1 MKTFNVLTVSLFL
14 FFLISASSVIA
25 QTKNAA
31 TDKQRQENLAKIQ
44 AKQNRQRDAYNKMSE
59 EQKAVARKKSLERKT
74 RKKTGTKPAVNTSA
88 ESANR
93 KVNTS
98 TNKAAVDAKPISVR
112 KGPKPTPKWKSPTD
126 ATTTKTASKNTT
138 SSAISAKPA
147 LNSNAT
153 EKPSVATKPAI
164 HKLGKQT
171 KSATPASKATSAGTD
186 KK

>member
-1 MKTFNVLTVSLFL
+1 MKTFKVFTGSLFL
-14 FFLISASSVIA
+14 FFLISASSGIA

-44 AKQNRQRDAYNKMSE
+44 AKQNKQRDSYNKMSE

-74 RKKTGTKPAVNTSA
+74 GKNTGTKPVVNTNA

-98 TNKAAVDAKPISVR
+98 TNNAAVDAKPINIP
-112 KGPKPTPKWKSPTD
+112 KGPKPTPKWKSPKD
-126 ATTTKTASKNTT
+126 AATTKAASKNTT
-138 SSAISAKPA
+138 SNAISAKPA
-147 LNSNAT
+147 LNSNAA
-153 EKPSVATKPAI
+153 EKSSVSTKPAI
-164 HKLGKQT
+164 RKLGKPT
-171 KSATPASKATSAGTD
+171 KSATPASKSNSTGKD